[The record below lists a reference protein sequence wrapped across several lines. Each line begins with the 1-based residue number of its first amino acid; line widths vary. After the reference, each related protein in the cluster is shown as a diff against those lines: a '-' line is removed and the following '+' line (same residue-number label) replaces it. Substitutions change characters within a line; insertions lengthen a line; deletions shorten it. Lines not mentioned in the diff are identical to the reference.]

1 MAVDSVQQIK
11 DRLTIVDVVGQTVKL
26 RKAGRSYVGLC
37 PFHKEK
43 TPSFH
48 VSLERGSYHCF
59 GCGEGGDI
67 FSFVEKTE
75 GVDFKGALK
84 MLAERAGVTLE
95 YSGSDKKMRD
105 RAERLR
111 EAVARAAQFYQSQL
125 AGGSAAYGYALSR
138 GLHAQTI
145 KDWGLGYA
153 PDSWRTLLEHVAA
166 AGFTNDEMLAAG
178 LIKEAEGKPG
188 TYYDRFR
195 ARLIFPIRDPAGR
208 VVAFTGRA
216 LAADE
221 PAKYLNSPETELYHK
236 SGILFGLDRAKDAIR
251 SRGFALLVEGQLDL
265 LMAAQAGFG
274 NAVAVSGTA
283 FTASHAKLI
292 KRYAENLMLCLD
304 ADKAG
309 LAASNKAA
317 LIALAEGM
325 QVKCVRLPEGK
336 DPADLAKEDPQEF
349 AKRIKEGKPVVEF
362 FLAELAAREKDP
374 HRLVR
379 HAERLVLPLIAAMKS
394 AMEREHFAA
403 IAARALGLS
412 TEAVKETL
420 ARLPRAASGAR
431 AEAPAPA
438 PRPAANPREIRER
451 ALAALAA
458 AYPGTPIAELAKKE
472 YNRIVDAPL
481 LGEASEADIFAIEQ
495 AFGEDPP
502 ADAAADLVRAFEEA
516 YIREAYQ
523 EKVGE
528 LRRAEAAGDAAAA
541 LAAARAV
548 EACSLRLRALA
559 R

>member
-1 MAVDSVQQIK
+1 
-11 DRLTIVDVVGQTVKL
+11 VGQVVKL

-75 GVDFKGALK
+75 GLDFKGALK

-95 YSGSDKKMRD
+95 YSGVDKKAKD
-105 RAERLR
+105 RAERMR
-111 EAVARAAQFYQSQL
+111 EAVARAAAFYQAQL
-125 AGGSAAYGYALSR
+125 AEGSSAYSYALSR
-138 GLHAQTI
+138 GLHAETI
-145 KDWGLGYA
+145 KDWGLGFA
-153 PDSWRTLLEHVAA
+153 PDAWRALLEHLSA

-178 LIKEAEGKPG
+178 LIKEADGKPG

-195 ARLIFPIRDPAGR
+195 ARLMFPIRDTAGR

-216 LAADE
+216 LGADE

-236 SGILFGLDRAKDAIR
+236 SEILFGLDRAKDQIR
-251 SRGFALLVEGQLDL
+251 LRGFALLVEGQMDL
-265 LMAAQAGFG
+265 LMAFQAGFA

-283 FTASHAKLI
+283 FTGSHAKLL
-292 KRYAENLMLCLD
+292 KRYAENLMLALD

-317 LIALAEGM
+317 LIALSEGM
-325 QVKCVRLPEGK
+325 QVKAARLPEGK
-336 DPADLAKEDPQEF
+336 DPADLITEDSQEF
-349 AKRIKEGKPVVEF
+349 AKRVKEGKPVVEF

-394 AMEREHFAA
+394 PMEREHFVGVAG
-403 IAARALGLS
+403 RALGLS
-412 TEAVKETL
+412 PEAVKESL
-420 ARLPRAASGAR
+420 GRLPREQVSGDR
-431 AEAPAPA
+431 GQVSGIPKPRPAPA
-438 PRPAANPREIRER
+438 SPANAREVRER
-451 ALAALAA
+451 ALRALVQ
-458 AYPGTPIAELAKKE
+458 AYPALPLAERVKTE
-472 YNRIVDAPL
+472 YSRIVDAPFS
-481 LGEASEADIFAIEQ
+481 GEASEAEIFSIEA

-502 ADAAADLVRAFEEA
+502 EHAADDLIRAFEEA

-528 LRRAEAAGDAAAA
+528 LRRAEAAGEPAA
-541 LAAARAV
+541 LKAAQSAV
-548 EACSLRLRALA
+548 EEYSKRMRALA